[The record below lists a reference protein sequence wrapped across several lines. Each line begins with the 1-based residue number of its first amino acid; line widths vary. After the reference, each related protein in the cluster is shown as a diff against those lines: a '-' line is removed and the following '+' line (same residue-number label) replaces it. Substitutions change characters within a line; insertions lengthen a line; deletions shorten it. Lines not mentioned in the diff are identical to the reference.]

1 MIPHNKP
8 TLGETEAQI
17 ANDIICSGWV
27 AQGQQVDLFENEFCE
42 YLGLDYG
49 HALAVSSCTAATY
62 LALLLSGAI
71 GKPIG
76 MPAYTCT
83 AVRNAVGHIGSEILV
98 DSGSDT
104 PNIDINELNNKDLHY
119 AVVPHMYG
127 IMAAVE
133 HIREDIFLI
142 EDCAQ
147 SLGAEGHRNGNI
159 RNIGVFSF
167 YATKIMT
174 SGGMGGM
181 LVARDKNLIQEA
193 RDYRDFDQKIDDK
206 RRFNFQ
212 MTDIQ
217 AGIGRVQLSLL
228 PEFISRRWEIYNKY
242 KAAGINLLAV
252 NECDVP
258 FRAIMLTD
266 DIETKINRLASSNI
280 KAINPMENIEIMQ
293 NFELSPVAHSWA
305 TKTLSLPIYPSLTDD
320 DVDYIIREVKKL

>member
-8 TLGETEAQI
+8 TLGETEAQV

-98 DSGSDT
+98 DSGSDN
-104 PNIDINELNNKDLHY
+104 PNIDINKLNKEELHY

-127 IMAAVE
+127 IMADVKKV
-133 HIREDIFLI
+133 RQDICLI

-147 SLGAEGHRNGNI
+147 SLGAEGHRKGNI

-193 RDYRDFDQKIDDK
+193 RDYRDFDQKVDDK

-217 AGIGRVQLSLL
+217 AGIGRVQLRLL
-228 PEFISRRWEIYNKY
+228 PEFVSRRWEIYHKY
-242 KAAGINLLAV
+242 KSAGINLLPIQ
-252 NECDVP
+252 EYDVP

-266 DIETKINRLASSNI
+266 SIGEKINRLASSNI
-280 KAINPMENIEIMQ
+280 KAINPMEDIEIMQ
-293 NFELSPVAHSWA
+293 NDELSPVAHGWA

>member
-8 TLGETEAQI
+8 TLGAKEKKTI
-17 ANDIICSGWV
+17 SDIVDSGWV
-27 AQGQQVDLFENEFCE
+27 AQGPQVELFENEFCE

-62 LALLLSGAI
+62 LALLLSGAE
-71 GKPIG
+71 GKRIG

-104 PNIDINELNNKDLHY
+104 PNININELNKKDLQY
-119 AVVPHMYG
+119 AVIPHMYG
-127 IMAAVE
+127 IMADVNKVRKE
-133 HIREDIFLI
+133 ICLI

-181 LVARDKNLIQEA
+181 LVARDKSLIQEA
-193 RDYRDFDQKIDDK
+193 RDYRDFDQKVDKK

-228 PEFISRRWEIYNKY
+228 PEFISRRWDIYNKY
-242 KAAGINLLAV
+242 RAAGIKLLAV

-258 FRAIMLTD
+258 FRAIMITD
-266 DIETKINRLASSNI
+266 DVEGKINRLASSNI
-280 KAINPMENIEIMQ
+280 KAINPMEDIEIMQ
-293 NFELSPVAHSWA
+293 NSELAPVAHGWA